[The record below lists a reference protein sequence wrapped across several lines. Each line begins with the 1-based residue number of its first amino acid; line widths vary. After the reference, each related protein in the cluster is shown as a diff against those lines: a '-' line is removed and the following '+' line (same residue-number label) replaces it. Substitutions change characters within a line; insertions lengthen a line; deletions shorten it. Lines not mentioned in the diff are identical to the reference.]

1 MKVADKEPGRYAWAP
16 AAPRLLAIL
25 AALAALTGLVSA
37 LIVLPSIW
45 LFATGDP
52 AWADL
57 GASPLAVAG
66 LLFTVPLLVAAPLA
80 FAFAVRRGHRLALS
94 LGVIWWSLVI
104 ALVLAAT
111 LPVVGKVSP
120 ASLLVS
126 LAFCVGAVA
135 AIVYFWRL
143 RTSFGLVA
151 SIPSASVA
159 SSPSATPV
167 SASVETPRDH
177 RPRAHGQR
185 RGQAKKKRG

>member
-1 MKVADKEPGRYAWAP
+1 MSITNNQPRRYTWAP
-16 AAPRLLAIL
+16 AAPRLLAAL

-37 LIVLPSIW
+37 LVVLPSIW
-45 LFATGDP
+45 LFVSGDP

-57 GASPLAVAG
+57 GANPLAVAG
-66 LLFTVPLLVAAPLA
+66 LLFTVPLLVLAPLA

-94 LGVIWWSLVI
+94 LGVTWWSLVI

-120 ASLLVS
+120 ASLLVP
-126 LAFCVGAVA
+126 LALCAGAVA

-143 RTSFGLVA
+143 RRSFGLVA
-151 SIPSASVA
+151 SISLASVA
-159 SSPSATPV
+159 SSSSATPV
-167 SASVETPRDH
+167 SASAASARGH

-185 RGQAKKKRG
+185 RGQAKKKRS